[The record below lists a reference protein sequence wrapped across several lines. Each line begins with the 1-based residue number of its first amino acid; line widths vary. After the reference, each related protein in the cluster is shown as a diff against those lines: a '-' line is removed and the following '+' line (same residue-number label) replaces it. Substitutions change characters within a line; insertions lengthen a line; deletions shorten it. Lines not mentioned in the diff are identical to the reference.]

1 MQTGYPPLSFPAL
14 ARQRGAPG
22 LIRGPAEPEPAR
34 GGR

>member
-1 MQTGYPPLSFPAL
+1 MRTGYPPLSLRTL

-22 LIRGPAEPEPAR
+22 LIRGPAKPEPAR